1 MTTPTTTVRVS
12 GAEGILSVIPSILGF
27 HPADSVVVVGLRG
40 PNGRV
45 GPVSRLDLAHAQ
57 LDEPV
62 ERIAHTLRNHSD
74 RAVVVFYGAAR
85 DENHVVDRLEA
96 AGLPVVSVGFT
107 GNEPQPLNAQV
118 QATSALNGRAVLP
131 DRGALIASIEPT
143 GAPPAPYTVA
153 LLMRLTT
160 PADRDELL
168 GEAIVGADVWLP
180 NLIAACQQTPDAVGT
195 EAANLLAVTGIV
207 AYRTG
212 DGALA
217 NAALDRAFRIE
228 PGHRLAALMRAFI
241 DGGMPPEH
249 LDGIAAD
256 MHPEK

>member
-1 MTTPTTTVRVS
+1 MTAAIKVS

-27 HPADSVVVVGLRG
+27 HPADSLVVVGLSG
-40 PNGRV
+40 EHGRV
-45 GPVSRLDLAHAQ
+45 GPVSRLDLANAGMR
-57 LDEPV
+57 EPV
-62 ERIAHTLRNHSD
+62 EQIAHTLRDHSD

-96 AGLPVVSVGFT
+96 AGLPVVSVGYT

-131 DRGALIASIEPT
+131 DRGALAASIEPT
-143 GAPPAPYTVA
+143 GAPPAPYTA
-153 LLMRLTT
+153 LLLRRLTT

-168 GEAIVGADVWLP
+168 GEAIVDADAWLP
-180 NLIAACQQTPDAVGT
+180 NLIAACQQTWDLVGM

-217 NAALDRAFRIE
+217 NAALARAFRIE

-241 DGGMPPEH
+241 DGGVPPEH

-256 MHPEK
+256 IRHGQ